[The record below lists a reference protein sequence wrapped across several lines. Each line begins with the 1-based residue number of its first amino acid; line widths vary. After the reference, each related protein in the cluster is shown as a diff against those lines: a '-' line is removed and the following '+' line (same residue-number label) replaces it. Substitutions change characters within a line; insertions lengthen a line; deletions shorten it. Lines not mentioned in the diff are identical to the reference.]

1 MSRRSAFTLIE
12 LLIIVAIIG
21 AMLAGAVASVGAGMR
36 SVHAKSAT
44 RRVLQLSRQ
53 ARTMALLRQQPAVIT
68 YSEVW
73 DGGEFRGSMIKV
85 ESKPEARNADHLPL
99 QSLSGY
105 ETIDSG
111 DDDGQEEDANSL
123 RRSMEA
129 IEDGSLE
136 GIHVKVEMLDQDGR
150 AFGEKKRS
158 ISVFSNVDY
167 LLRTAR
173 ESADAKKGAGN
184 EQPKDDGGDAN
195 GVSADR
201 NEPVSIVYETNGRCE
216 PHRITVYKDGQDES
230 TGLVM
235 EVDRFGKVTVE
246 DDK

>member
-1 MSRRSAFTLIE
+1 MSRRGFTLIE

-36 SVHAKSAT
+36 SAHAKSAT

-73 DGGEFRGSMIKV
+73 NGGEFSGSMIKV
-85 ESKPEARNADHLPL
+85 ESKAESRNSDHLPV

-105 ETIDSG
+105 ETIDS
-111 DDDGQEEDANSL
+111 DDGGNDGQEEDSNSL
-123 RRSMEA
+123 RRAMET
-129 IEDGSLE
+129 IEDDSLV

-150 AFGEKKRS
+150 AYGEKKRS

-173 ESADAKKGAGN
+173 ESTGAKK
-184 EQPKDDGGDAN
+184 D
-195 GVSADR
+195 
-201 NEPVSIVYETNGRCE
+201 
-216 PHRITVYKDGQDES
+216 
-230 TGLVM
+230 
-235 EVDRFGKVTVE
+235 
-246 DDK
+246 

>member
-1 MSRRSAFTLIE
+1 MSRRGFTLIE

-36 SVHAKSAT
+36 SAHAKSAT

-85 ESKPEARNADHLPL
+85 ESKAEARNVDHLPL

-105 ETIDSG
+105 ETFDSGG
-111 DDDGQEEDANSL
+111 DDDGQDEDDNSL
-123 RRSMEA
+123 RRAMET
-129 IEDGSLE
+129 IEDDSLV
-136 GIHVKVEMLDQDGR
+136 GIHVKVEMLDQDGT
-150 AFGEKKRS
+150 AYGEKKRS

-173 ESADAKKGAGN
+173 ESTGAKKDENAA
-184 EQPKDDGGDAN
+184 PKDDDGDAK

-201 NEPVSIVYETNGRCE
+201 NDPVSIVYETNGRCE

-230 TGLVM
+230 AGLVM